1 MEIVEVIHWIIIA
14 LCIVVCITGVVG
26 NGLVVYF
33 VVRKDETGAFRHIN
47 KVVRNLAITDFLL
60 GLIGAPLLTVRWTWG
75 KTLFKLK

>member
-1 MEIVEVIHWIIIA
+1 MEMSEVFHWITIA
-14 LCIVVCITGVVG
+14 FCTVACVIGIVG

-33 VVRKDETGAFRHIN
+33 VHKTHETGTFRHLS

-60 GLIGAPLLTVRWTWG
+60 GLIGAPLLMVRWTWG